1 MNLISFSKLCLY
13 FTTKLE
19 IRNKEK
25 FYQKQIKFVHNK
37 ERK

>member
-19 IRNKEK
+19 TRNKEK
-25 FYQKQIKFVHNK
+25 FYQQHINFVHKK
-37 ERK
+37 EGK